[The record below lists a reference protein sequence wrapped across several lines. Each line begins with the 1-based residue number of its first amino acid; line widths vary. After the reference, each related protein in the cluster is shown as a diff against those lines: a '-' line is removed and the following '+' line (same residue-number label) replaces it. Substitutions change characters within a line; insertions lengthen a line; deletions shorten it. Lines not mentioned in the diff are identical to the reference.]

1 MRALGTIEGPV
12 GALRKLST
20 IPYRE
25 GDSLW
30 AAGCF
35 AAPYQGL
42 SPVRGNSP
50 AGFLGGGVVVT
61 PPCYPTC
68 DTKSHAY
75 LSGNRKIR
83 CSATGTLPGR
93 ASGVTPGCD
102 ASGTTLPPLD
112 RRVTEP

>member
-1 MRALGTIEGPV
+1 M
-12 GALRKLST
+12 
-20 IPYRE
+20 
-25 GDSLW
+25 W

-42 SPVRGNSP
+42 SPVRGNSH
-50 AGFLGGGVVVT
+50 AGFLGGGVAVT

-75 LSGNRKIR
+75 LSGNIKIR

-93 ASGVTPGCD
+93 ALGVTLGCE
-102 ASGTTLPPLD
+102 ALGTL
-112 RRVTEP
+112 

>member
-12 GALRKLST
+12 GAVRKLST

-42 SPVRGNSP
+42 SPVRGNLH
-50 AGFLGGGVVVT
+50 AGFLGEGRAVRLA
-61 PPCYPTC
+61 PYPT
-68 DTKSHAY
+68 T
-75 LSGNRKIR
+75 GPR
-83 CSATGTLPGR
+83 SALHGTQR
-93 ASGVTPGCD
+93 MMD
-102 ASGTTLPPLD
+102 
-112 RRVTEP
+112 

>member
-42 SPVRGNSP
+42 SPVRGNLH
-50 AGFLGGGVVVT
+50 AGFLCGGAGRKAR
-61 PPCYPTC
+61 PLPDYRPSLRSPWPAAKDGASARDSRGEHREEAGDEGISAEIQARAPTG
-68 DTKSHAY
+68 A
-75 LSGNRKIR
+75 
-83 CSATGTLPGR
+83 
-93 ASGVTPGCD
+93 
-102 ASGTTLPPLD
+102 
-112 RRVTEP
+112 